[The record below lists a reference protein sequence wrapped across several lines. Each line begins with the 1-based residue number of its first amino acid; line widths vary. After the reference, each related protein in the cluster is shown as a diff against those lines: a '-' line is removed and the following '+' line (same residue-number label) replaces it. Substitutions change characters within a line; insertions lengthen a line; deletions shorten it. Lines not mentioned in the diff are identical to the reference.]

1 MLFLGFGLAIASS
14 LALNAGYLLQHL
26 GGAGAPAVDARRPVA
41 TVRALLRSPLWVV
54 GMGTNLFG
62 SVLHIGAIAVA
73 PLSLVQAFSA
83 AGLALVVP
91 ASARVAGS
99 PLHRAE
105 RVAVGV
111 IIAALALLAISPATT
126 SASPVSAGVPL
137 LFLGLALLAAGVL
150 AAMRGPRRGAA
161 LALVAGLLYG
171 LSDAAT
177 KGFTSAAGHG
187 VLGAVL
193 SPWPPVIVA
202 LCAAAFFGLQRG
214 LQLGPAATVIVL
226 MTAATNVVAVLAG
239 VVVFAES
246 FGAQTGIAALHLV
259 AMLAI
264 AAASWHLAAVQAR
277 IGERRAAPAVEP
289 ARHSRRPAASLPA
302 AAR

>member
-1 MLFLGFGLAIASS
+1 VLLLGFGLAIASS
-14 LALNAGYLLQHL
+14 LALNAGYLLQHV
-26 GGAGAPAVDARRPVA
+26 GGAVAPAVDVRRPVA

-62 SVLHIGAIAVA
+62 SLLHIGALAAA

-105 RVAVGV
+105 GVAVGV

-126 SASPVSAGVPL
+126 SIGPVSAGLPL
-137 LFLGLALLAAGVL
+137 IFLGLALLAAGVL
-150 AAMRGPRRGAA
+150 ATTRGPRRGAA

-202 LCAAAFFGLQRG
+202 LCVGAFFALQRG
-214 LQLGPAATVIVL
+214 LQLGAAATVIVL
-226 MTAATNVVAVLAG
+226 MTAATNVIAVTAG
-239 VVVFAES
+239 VVVFTES

-259 AMLAI
+259 AMIAI
-264 AAASWHLAAVQAR
+264 AAASWRLAAVQAR

-289 ARHSRRPAASLPA
+289 ARRSLRPAAALPA